1 MRGWDPGLI
10 GPLCLQVSTVS
21 LRMPVTSREGG
32 DETTQSPPP
41 AAYEEVRRQKAITPP
56 VSLTRGMDR
65 LLANPDAQDN
75 WVRGLRSFLLLL
87 ALQPNVRR
95 IDRDHVDAE
104 VLLNHRP
111 EAYERLST
119 AIGMEVGPGVGAR
132 TIMAKVIPRLMVR
145 QISIWANKTPRAARH
160 WLRRYPAPR
169 NTRGTPPRQPPQG
182 N

>member
-1 MRGWDPGLI
+1 MKRHRALH
-10 GPLCLQVSTVS
+10 
-21 LRMPVTSREGG
+21 R
-32 DETTQSPPP
+32 

-65 LLANPDAQDN
+65 LLANADAQDN

-111 EAYERLST
+111 EVYERLST

-145 QISIWANKTPRAARH
+145 QISIWANKTPRAARR
-160 WLRRYPAPR
+160 WLRRYLAPR